1 MPNYLISLR
10 LSPILWHLLWQS
22 TNFLEKHDISIDAFD
37 ELNESLPMSGSNPI
51 QVPRD
56 DSHDGGSM
64 R

>member
-1 MPNYLISLR
+1 
-10 LSPILWHLLWQS
+10 
-22 TNFLEKHDISIDAFD
+22 EKHDIRIDAFD